1 MSRFNWQLS
10 CAAAFAALSA
20 AVTPVA
26 AQSHAQPRVEI
37 SANAGAL
44 TGASTFTETES
55 FTVNAE
61 TETVTVDHG
70 VKTAPAFNVGG
81 AVRVVQQVWVGVQ
94 FAVANTK
101 SSAAITALVPHPL
114 QFNAPRTVT
123 GTLDDVAHNEQNVHV
138 DVMYALPLAAVDVR
152 VMAGP
157 TFFNLQQDF
166 VSGLTVKETY
176 PFDTATFDKATT
188 KQLTKSAVGFNA
200 GVDVSRAL
208 SPRFAVGGLVRYSR
222 ADVKFDDASV
232 GKQTVK
238 AGGVEVTGGVRIRF

>member
-1 MSRFNWQLS
+1 MTRFNWQMS
-10 CAAAFAALSA
+10 FAAAFAALTA
-20 AVTPVA
+20 AATPVA
-26 AQSHAQPRVEI
+26 AQSPAQPRLEI

-44 TGASTFTETES
+44 TGASSFTESES

-70 VKTAPAFNVGG
+70 VKTAPAFNVGA
-81 AVRVVQQVWVGVQ
+81 AVRVVQRLWVGVQ
-94 FAVANTK
+94 FAAANTK
-101 SSAAITALVPHPL
+101 SSASITALVPHPL
-114 QFNAPRTVT
+114 QFDAARTVD
-123 GTLDDVAHNEQNVHV
+123 GTLDDVTHNEQNIHV
-138 DVMYALPLAAVDVR
+138 DVMYALPLHAIDVK

-157 TFFNLQQDF
+157 TFFNVQQDF
-166 VSGLTVKETY
+166 VSGITVQETY

-188 KQLTKSAVGFNA
+188 KQLEKDAVGFNA

-208 SPRFAVGGLVRYSR
+208 SSRFAVGGLVRYSR
-222 ADVKFDDASV
+222 ADVTFDDATI